1 MKITIQGEDFNRI
14 MRTCIPSLDRADGV
28 REGLKYIEIRGKD
41 GHATATSSNG
51 FHLSHCAFTYE
62 GDTECHFLLPRHKTV
77 KNDCFVTV
85 AIDNEEISVSDG
97 EETLTRKAV
106 DIAGAPDW
114 PRIVENGTKE
124 AGVRRVGVS
133 RKFLR
138 RLLDSYSGDDVL
150 LLEIPKNPIKPIVI
164 RNTYAWGMVLP
175 FRFNGEPH
183 KQEFSDPLATTK
195 SAE

>member
-62 GDTECHFLLPRHKTV
+62 GDTECHFLLPRHKTI

-85 AIDNEEISVSDG
+85 TIDNEEISISDG

-106 DIAGAPDW
+106 DIASMPDFAHIAEKSQKTVGMR
-114 PRIVENGTKE
+114 RI
-124 AGVRRVGVS
+124 GVS
-133 RKFLR
+133 RKYLR
-138 RLLDSYSGDDVL
+138 RPLESYSGDDTL
-150 LLEIPKNPIKPIVI
+150 LLEIPKNPIDPIVV
-164 RNTYAWGMVLP
+164 RNAHTWGVVLP
-175 FRFNGEPH
+175 VRFNGEPH
-183 KQEFSDPLATTK
+183 MQEFSNPLSTTK